1 CGVACGIKN
10 SGIGNG
16 ALEWGK
22 VRLVVDPPNADD
34 LVTVTLFNGYTE
46 MGQGLLTVLIQCAV
60 EATGVPA
67 KHFRAKVDSTYQLGC
82 GQTTGSRA
90 TLLGGRAA
98 VAAGKKLRADLDTGH
113 SLAELVGRV
122 YVGDELIDDTTA
134 LGNEPKPGQ
143 KIK

>member
-1 CGVACGIKN
+1 LEKSVGLKKTLLAVKPAYDAAKQAGKAVGVGCGIKN

-22 VRLVVDPPNADD
+22 VRLVVEKPDAQGFITIS
-34 LVTVTLFNGYTE
+34 LYNGYTE

-90 TLLGGRAA
+90 
-98 VAAGKKLRADLDTGH
+98 
-113 SLAELVGRV
+113 
-122 YVGDELIDDTTA
+122 
-134 LGNEPKPGQ
+134 
-143 KIK
+143 